1 MARPPTYESPVKL
14 TLYVESSM
22 RDRAQALAKIASLS
36 TSALFSKLVSEYDAT
51 QRTLK
56 SHVSPIKG

>member
-22 RDRAQALAKIASLS
+22 RDRAQALAKTASLS
-36 TSALFSKLVSEYDAT
+36 TSALFSKLVSEYDAA

>member
-1 MARPPTYESPVKL
+1 
-14 TLYVESSM
+14 M
-22 RDRAQALAKIASLS
+22 RDRAQALAKTASLS
-36 TSALFSKLVSEYDAT
+36 TSALFSKLVSEYDAA